1 MAGTMK
7 SITLL
12 VLSLAL
18 LGSVSIAAEPI
29 RLVTGNY
36 PPYEYEEAG
45 EVKGLVVE
53 VLKEAFARS
62 QLPVEFKVV
71 PWARALW
78 MAQHGEADAVFA
90 TIKTPEREQ
99 LLNFS
104 NESLIPLSSA
114 FFVKK
119 GSPIQ
124 YNGDLNALAEQ
135 NIGLLRQ
142 GSYGA
147 VFDAAVKNGTLKHPE
162 FSIDTLTNIK
172 KLIAGRIDLMAG
184 DRIGTLHLLQQNK
197 LLDQVTVLSPEINT
211 SPSYLAFNKTKDH
224 SATRN
229 AIDKAIKAMK
239 KDGSYQRIVDKY
251 TR

>member
-1 MAGTMK
+1 MA
-7 SITLL
+7 
-12 VLSLAL
+12 AN
-18 LGSVSIAAEPI
+18 PI

-53 VLKEAFARS
+53 ILKEAFARNN
-62 QLPVEFKVV
+62 QAVEFKVV

-99 LLNFS
+99 FLDFS
-104 NESLIPLSSA
+104 SESLIPLTSA

-119 GSPIQ
+119 DSKIQ
-124 YNGDLNALAEQ
+124 YNGDLNTLADM

-142 GSYGA
+142 ASYGIA
-147 VFDAAVKNGTLKHPE
+147 FDAAVKNGTLKYAD
-162 FSIDTLTNIK
+162 FTTDTLTNIK
-172 KLIAGRIDLMAG
+172 KLIAGRIDMMAG
-184 DRIGTLHLLQQNK
+184 DRIGTLHLLQQNQM
-197 LLDQVTVLSPEINT
+197 LDQVKVLSPDINA
-211 SPSYLAFNKTKDH
+211 SNSYLAFSKNKDH
-224 SATRN
+224 SKTRDKIDN
-229 AIDKAIKAMK
+229 AIRAMK

>member
-1 MAGTMK
+1 MK
-7 SITLL
+7 SMTFL
-12 VLSLAL
+12 VLSLTL
-18 LGSVSIAAEPI
+18 LSSLIFAADPI

-62 QLPVEFKVV
+62 HQPVEFKVV

-142 GSYGA
+142 GSYGVA
-147 VFDAAVKNGTLKHPE
+147 FDVAVKNGILKHPE
-162 FSIDTLTNIK
+162 FTTDTLTNIK

-197 LLDQVTVLSPEINT
+197 LLDQVIVLSPEINT
-211 SPSYLAFNKTKDH
+211 SPSYLAFNKNKDH
-224 SATRN
+224 AATRD
-229 AIDKAIKAMK
+229 AIDKAIKTMK

>member
-1 MAGTMK
+1 MK
-7 SITLL
+7 YFLL
-12 VLSLAL
+12 IFCVFSHL
-18 LGSVSIAAEPI
+18 LMAAEPI

-53 VLKEAFARS
+53 VLKEAFARNN
-62 QLPVEFKVV
+62 QPVEFKVV

-99 LLNFS
+99 NLNFS
-104 NESLIPLSSA
+104 SESLIPLSSA

-124 YNGDLNALAEQ
+124 YNGDIATVANFD
-135 NIGLLRQ
+135 IGLLRQ
-142 GSYGA
+142 ASYGPA
-147 VFDAAVKNGTLKHPE
+147 FDTALKTGVIKYPD
-162 FSIDTLTNIK
+162 FTTDTLTNIK
-172 KLIAGRIDLMAG
+172 KLVAGRIDVMAG

-197 LLDQVTVLSPEINT
+197 LLDQVTVLSPEINI
-211 SPSYLAFNKTKDH
+211 SPSYLAFNKNKDH
-224 SATRN
+224 TATRD

>member
-1 MAGTMK
+1 MK
-7 SITLL
+7 YFLFSLCLISNL
-12 VLSLAL
+12 VFAKD
-18 LGSVSIAAEPI
+18 PI

-62 QLPVEFKVV
+62 NLSVEFKVV

-78 MAQHGEADAVFA
+78 MAQYGEADAVFA

-99 LLNFS
+99 VLNFS
-104 NESLIPLSSA
+104 SESLIPLSSA
-114 FFVKK
+114 FFVRK
-119 GSPIQ
+119 GSPIK
-124 YNGDLNALAEQ
+124 YNGDLSTLAEQ

-142 GSYGA
+142 GSYGIA
-147 VFDAAVKNGTLKHPE
+147 FDTAVKNGTLKYPD
-162 FSIDTLTNIK
+162 FTTDTLTNIK
-172 KLIAGRIDLMAG
+172 KLVAGRIDIMAG

-197 LLDQVTVLSPEINT
+197 LLDQVNVLSPEINT
-211 SPSYLAFNKTKDH
+211 SPSYLAFNKNKDH
-224 SATRN
+224 TATRD

-251 TR
+251 TH

>member
-1 MAGTMK
+1 MK
-7 SITLL
+7 SMVFFL
-12 VLSLAL
+12 LSLTLFSSL
-18 LGSVSIAAEPI
+18 LKAAEPI

-45 EVKGLVVE
+45 EIKGLVVD

-62 QLPVEFKVV
+62 NQSVEFKVV

-90 TIKTPEREQ
+90 TIKTPERKQ
-99 LLNFS
+99 VLNFS

-124 YNGDLNALAEQ
+124 YNGDLNTLAEQ

-142 GSYGA
+142 GSHGIAFDTA
-147 VFDAAVKNGTLKHPE
+147 VQNGTLKYPD
-162 FSIDTLTNIK
+162 FTTDTLTNIK
-172 KLIAGRIDLMAG
+172 KLVAGRIDMMAG

-197 LLDQVTVLSPEINT
+197 LLDQVNVLAPEINT
-211 SPSYLAFNKTKDH
+211 SASYLAFSKSKDH
-224 SATRN
+224 TATRD
-229 AIDKAIKAMK
+229 AIDKAIRSMK